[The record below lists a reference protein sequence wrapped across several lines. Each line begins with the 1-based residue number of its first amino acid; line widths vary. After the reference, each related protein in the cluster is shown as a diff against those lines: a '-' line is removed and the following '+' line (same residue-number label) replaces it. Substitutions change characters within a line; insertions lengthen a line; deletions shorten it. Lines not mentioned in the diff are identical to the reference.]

1 MQNKPNK
8 PADKKNLFQN
18 IGSFF
23 NNSTY
28 IFSYMILI
36 GLYSVLSLVRR
47 LGDKVSLFAK
57 LERPLDKFVHLLD
70 RHQANSISRIELIGL
85 ALQNMKSKK
94 SRTFITIGGM
104 TIGIAAIVFLVS
116 IGYGLQSLVINRVAR
131 LDEMKQT
138 DVTVQ
143 PGSKLTINQDVVKV
157 IKTFSN
163 VELAL
168 PQIAVVGK
176 VNFNN
181 SSTDMA
187 AYGVTRDYLE
197 QSAISPVIGDIF
209 SSNDIETSIIAAKQ
223 DEPTTSKIDTLKEG
237 EVGSKIRSVNFTVNK
252 DKWVEVNQ
260 YANTDS
266 SILGYISSEIGKVTA
281 DEVWGGTYPDSETNG
296 SAGQTAAGTKLSRW
310 LKIRTP
316 LWQKTAQGYEPILN
330 DQQQQSK
337 VTGYIRE
344 VNITA
349 TETGDLE
356 IVKETITDDGE
367 WVELEGESD
376 TAKTQV
382 VSKVKLSD
390 EITDLDAVVNR
401 GFIKVLGLDENQSI
415 GQKFSVTFIATGK
428 LLNEDQ
434 DRIES
439 IPVEYTIIG
448 VTPDERTPLFYVPLV
463 HLRSLGIYNYSQA
476 KIVVNKEQN
485 LAEVRERIESQGYST
500 SSVSDTVSQINSL
513 FATLRLLLALVGMV
527 ALSVAAL
534 GMFNTLTVSLLERT
548 REVGLLK
555 AMGMK
560 SYEVRDL
567 FLAESMIMGSLGGI
581 LGITVG
587 LLIGFILQLIL
598 SAFSIIKGAGFLSI
612 INIPLPFA
620 FAIILLSFI
629 VGILTGI
636 YPARRAKK
644 ITALN
649 ALRYE

>member
-47 LGDKVSLFAK
+47 LGGKVSLFAK
-57 LERPLDKFVHLLD
+57 LERSLDKFVHLLD

-131 LDEMKQT
+131 LDEMRQT

-143 PGSKLTINQDVVKV
+143 PGSKLTINQDVIKV

-209 SSNDIETSIIAAKQ
+209 SSNDIETSIMAAKQ

-296 SAGQTAAGTKLSRW
+296 SAGQTAAGTRLGRW

-344 VNITA
+344 VNIA
-349 TETGDLE
+349 VTETSDLE

-527 ALSVAAL
+527 ALSVASL

>member
-1 MQNKPNK
+1 MQNKPNNK
-8 PADKKNLFQN
+8 TN
-18 IGSFF
+18 ILKSSQSFI
-23 NNSTY
+23 SSSIY
-28 IFSYMILI
+28 ILSYMLLI
-36 GLYSVLSLVRR
+36 GLYLA
-47 LGDKVSLFAK
+47 VSLLRK
-57 LERPLDKFVHLLD
+57 LGTKIPFFIMLEKPLKKVVQFLD
-70 RHQANSISRIELIGL
+70 RHQANSISRIELIDL

-94 SRTFITIGGM
+94 SRTYITIGGM

-143 PGSKLTINQDVVKV
+143 PGSNLTINHDVIKV
-157 IKTFSN
+157 IKTFSS

-168 PQIAVVGK
+168 PQISVVGK

-187 AYGVTRDYLE
+187 VYGVTRDYLE
-197 QSAISPVIGDIF
+197 QSAISPVVGEVF
-209 SSNDIETSIIAAKQ
+209 SNNDIETSVVSAKQ
-223 DEPTTSKIDTLKEG
+223 DESSESQDTTSQAAEAGT
-237 EVGSKIRSVNFTVNK
+237 KIRDVNFTVNK
-252 DKWVEVNQ
+252 DKWVEVRQ
-260 YANTDS
+260 YANSDS
-266 SILGYISSEIGKVTA
+266 SVLGYISSDIGKVA
-281 DEVWGGTYPDSETNG
+281 AQEVWGSAYEGSGSNG
-296 SAGQTAAGTKLSRW
+296 SVGETDSGTKLGKW
-310 LKIRTP
+310 LKTRTP
-316 LWQKTAQGYEPILN
+316 VWEKTNQGYEPIMD
-330 DQQQQSK
+330 DQEQQTK
-337 VTGYIRE
+337 VTGYVRIS
-344 VNITA
+344 NITV
-349 TETGDLE
+349 TGDGVLE
-356 IVKETITDDGE
+356 IIKETVTEDGE

-376 TAKTQV
+376 ITNRQI

-390 EITDLDAVVNR
+390 EMTDLDAVVNR
-401 GFIKVLGLDENQSI
+401 GFIKVLGLDENQAI

-439 IPVEYTIIG
+439 IPVEYSIIG
-448 VTPDERTPLFYVPLV
+448 VTPDERTPLFYVPFV
-463 HLRSLGIYNYSQA
+463 HLSSLGIHNYSQA
-476 KIVVNKEQN
+476 KVVVNKEQN
-485 LAEVRERIESQGYST
+485 LAEVRENIESMGYST
-500 SSVSDTVSQINSL
+500 TSVSDTVSQINSL
-513 FATLRLLLALVGMV
+513 FATLRMLLALVGMV
-527 ALSVAAL
+527 ALSVASL

-581 LGITVG
+581 LGINFG
-587 LLIGFILQLIL
+587 LLIGFILELIL
-598 SAFSIIKGAGFLSI
+598 SAFSVVKGAGFLSI
-612 INIPLPFA
+612 ISIPLPFVA
-620 FAIILLSFI
+620 TIIVLSFL